1 MMMLLW
7 TQFTGLPG
15 ELKVEMGEWV
25 MGAPSLA
32 VGDPGREQGQ
42 LVDAGVR
49 AVGGEEI
56 QQLRRGELGSAQPRW
71 CGFCIH

>member
-1 MMMLLW
+1 MSSGHSS
-7 TQFTGLPG
+7 QACQGAESG
-15 ELKVEMGEWV
+15 DGEWV

-42 LVDAGVR
+42 LVGRGMR

-71 CGFCIH
+71 CGFCVH

>member
-1 MMMLLW
+1 MDRDPAERAGGPQCVMMLLW

-15 ELKVEMGEWV
+15 ELKVERGEWV

-49 AVGGEEI
+49 AVGG
-56 QQLRRGELGSAQPRW
+56 
-71 CGFCIH
+71 